1 MTESTLGVF
10 RLNLR
15 DLILAQFPITH
26 IVTFEEARAI
36 REIVDM
42 AEFLDHDVTIW
53 STSRGLTNPAGEQS
67 QPQNAADS
75 DLAVAIAAFKK
86 QVQSSENK
94 SDGHLLIL
102 LDPYSYLNEKSANP
116 IYRRTLRDLAIDI
129 RVNGFRC
136 TCFTI
141 SPELQIPLELEKE
154 INILDFPLPSREEIL
169 SLIKKVVASIDKVPS
184 VEVLHEEDFIESL
197 ADSALGLTYMEIE
210 EVLKSSIVRDR
221 KLSEEDLPRIF
232 SQKQQ
237 IVRKSGVLEYLDTG
251 QMSMKQIG
259 GLLKLK
265 LWLNMRSE
273 AFSVEARRFGIKVPK
288 GVLLSGIPGCGKSLS
303 AKCVSAAWKI
313 PLIRL
318 DMGVIYS
325 SLVGS
330 SEERMREAIRTAE
343 AVSPCVLWIDEIE
356 KGLPST
362 GPHVGDSGVSLR
374 VLSSFLTWM
383 QEKTSP
389 VFVFATA
396 NQLDLLPSELLRR
409 GRFDEIFF
417 VDLPSDAERKEI
429 NEIHLARSL
438 QDPGAFDLEKLVEAT
453 GEAVL
458 GPGNRYSGAE
468 IENWI
473 NETLLRVFHEHK
485 SDPKNQLEMTTSRL
499 LETAKDI
506 IPLSKMRSEDVAEMR
521 TWASEHAISA
531 S

>member
-1 MTESTLGVF
+1 
-10 RLNLR
+10 
-15 DLILAQFPITH
+15 
-26 IVTFEEARAI
+26 
-36 REIVDM
+36 
-42 AEFLDHDVTIW
+42 
-53 STSRGLTNPAGEQS
+53 
-67 QPQNAADS
+67 
-75 DLAVAIAAFKK
+75 
-86 QVQSSENK
+86 
-94 SDGHLLIL
+94 
-102 LDPYSYLNEKSANP
+102 
-116 IYRRTLRDLAIDI
+116 
-129 RVNGFRC
+129 
-136 TCFTI
+136 
-141 SPELQIPLELEKE
+141 
-154 INILDFPLPSREEIL
+154 
-169 SLIKKVVASIDKVPS
+169 
-184 VEVLHEEDFIESL
+184 
-197 ADSALGLTYMEIE
+197 
-210 EVLKSSIVRDR
+210 
-221 KLSEEDLPRIF
+221 
-232 SQKQQ
+232 
-237 IVRKSGVLEYLDTG
+237 
-251 QMSMKQIG
+251 KQIG